1 MPLRTARYVLVGAH
15 NSLMTTT
22 AIKLMKQK
30 RLYLR
35 SRRMTLSHRQCTVRG
50 REKERERLRNREKV
64 AAGKEAQAENVDLV
78 SVKLG

>member
-1 MPLRTARYVLVGAH
+1 MLLRTARYVTVGAH

-30 RLYLR
+30 QLYLR
-35 SRRMTLSHRQCTVRG
+35 ICRIPTIYGRRERG
-50 REKERERLRNREKV
+50 KEKESAAKLRNREKV
-64 AAGKEAQAENVDLV
+64 AAGEEAQAKNVDLV